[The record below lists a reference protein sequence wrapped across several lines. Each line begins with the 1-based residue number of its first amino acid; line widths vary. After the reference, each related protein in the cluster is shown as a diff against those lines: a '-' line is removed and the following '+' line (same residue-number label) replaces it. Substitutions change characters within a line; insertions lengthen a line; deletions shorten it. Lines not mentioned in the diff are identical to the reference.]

1 MIIDDFDRLK
11 IILSF
16 DRKADPIL
24 VIDTNAVLSLPVS
37 VQWFQSVC
45 GWNFQILQT
54 SCIVNHD
61 QFSQCHSLNILRE
74 LPGENLVVDF
84 LRFFVSEALYHTAT
98 LYPFR
103 VYMSSGYIGYSE
115 KSNKLDGDVRLYRP
129 HTLSSSFSISLIRWT
144 TVSAR
149 SSSFLAL

>member
-16 DRKADPIL
+16 DRKADSIL
-24 VIDTNAVLSLPVS
+24 IIDTNAVLPLPISL
-37 VQWFQSVC
+37 QWFQTIC

-61 QFSQCHSLNILRE
+61 QFSQCYSLNILRE
-74 LPGENLVVDF
+74 LPRENLVVDF
-84 LRFFVSEALYHTAT
+84 LRFFVSKALYHTAI

-103 VYMSSGYIGYSE
+103 VYMPSGYI
-115 KSNKLDGDVRLYRP
+115 D
-129 HTLSSSFSISLIRWT
+129 F
-144 TVSAR
+144 
-149 SSSFLAL
+149 